1 MGLQT
6 GQGSRLSTAE
16 NEMIDPHLLGRY
28 AEDLAAKYLISIG
41 WKVLARNVRNNHGE
55 LDIVA
60 MDTKETPDELVIVEV
75 RCRTRNKVQ
84 EAIESLDRRKMRAL
98 MNASN
103 EYVDSIGWEGF
114 WRIDLIAV
122 TIDTRGSLEDWTLEH
137 IKDITS

>member
-1 MGLQT
+1 MGLQA
-6 GQGSRLSTAE
+6 GQGSVISTAE
-16 NEMIDPHLLGRY
+16 DEMIDPHILGRY

-41 WKVLARNVRNNHGE
+41 WKVFARNMRNNHGE

-60 MDTKETPDELVIVEV
+60 LDTKETPEELVIVEV

-103 EYVDSIGWEGF
+103 EYVDSLGWEGF

-137 IKDITS
+137 VKDITS

>member
-1 MGLQT
+1 
-6 GQGSRLSTAE
+6 
-16 NEMIDPHLLGRY
+16 MIDPHILGRY
-28 AEDLAAKYLISIG
+28 AEDMAAKYLVSTG
-41 WKVLARNVRNNHGE
+41 WKVLARNVRINHGE

-60 MDTKETPDELVIVEV
+60 FDTKESPEELVIVEV

-103 EYVDSIGWEGF
+103 EYVDSLGWEGF

-137 IKDITS
+137 VKDITS